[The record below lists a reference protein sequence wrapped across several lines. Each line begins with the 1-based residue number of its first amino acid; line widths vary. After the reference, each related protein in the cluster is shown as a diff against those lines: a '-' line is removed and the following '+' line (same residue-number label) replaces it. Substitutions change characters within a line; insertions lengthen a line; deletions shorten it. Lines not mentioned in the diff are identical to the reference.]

1 MTRKKEKDA
10 RDDGELLRI
19 EDLHVDFL
27 TDRGWTNVVAGVSFD
42 VGPGE
47 IVGLVGESGSG
58 KSVTSLSV
66 LRLLPNAYSR
76 TPSGHIWY
84 QGRDLIKMPE
94 RELRDV
100 RGNEISMIFQEPMT
114 SLNPAFTIGDQI
126 AEVYR
131 RHKGGSRRA
140 AFARAAEMLDL
151 VGIPDAGSRV
161 KDYPHEFSGGMR
173 QRAMIAMALACEP
186 KLLIADE
193 PATALDVTVQAQIVA
208 LLSRLRDET
217 GCGILFIT
225 HDLGLV
231 VELAD
236 RVVVMY
242 AGEVVETAAA
252 LDLYNA
258 PKHPYT
264 AGLLSA
270 MPHLGVRGKELP
282 TIPGRTP
289 EPWRMP
295 EGCRF
300 GPRCGHTSEEC
311 VVAAP
316 ALRIVEAGR
325 SSRCCR
331 TEQLNL
337 AGSP

>member
-1 MTRKKEKDA
+1 MTSEKDPQK
-10 RDDGELLRI
+10 LLEI

-66 LRLLPNAYSR
+66 LRLLPPAYTR
-76 TPSGHIWY
+76 TPGGAVRY
-84 QGRDLIKMPE
+84 RGRDLIGMPQ
-94 RELRDV
+94 RELRDI

-114 SLNPAFTIGDQI
+114 SLNPAYTIGDQI
-126 AEVYR
+126 AEGYR

-151 VGIPDAGSRV
+151 VGIPDAGHRV
-161 KDYPHEFSGGMR
+161 RDYPHEFSGGMR

-208 LLSRLRDET
+208 LLARLRDET

-231 VELAD
+231 AELAD

-242 AGEVVETAAA
+242 AGEVVETAPA
-252 LDLYNA
+252 LDLYDT

-270 MPHLGVRGKELP
+270 MPHLGVRGEELP

-300 GPRCGHTSEEC
+300 SPRCGHANEQCT
-311 VVAAP
+311 AAP
-316 ALRIVEAGR
+316 PEFRIVQEGR
-325 SSRCCR
+325 GCRCCR
-331 TEQLNL
+331 TEQLRL
-337 AGSP
+337 VGSP

>member
-1 MTRKKEKDA
+1 MKDT
-10 RDDGELLRI
+10 GQLLRI

-27 TDRGWTNVVAGVSFD
+27 TDRGWTNVVEGVSLD

-66 LRLLPNAYSR
+66 LRLLPPAYAR
-76 TPSGHIWY
+76 TPAGHVWY
-84 QGRDLIKMPE
+84 RDRDLIGMPA
-94 RELRDV
+94 RELRDI

-131 RHKGGSRRA
+131 RHKGGTRRA

-161 KDYPHEFSGGMR
+161 RDYPHEFSGGMR

-186 KLLIADE
+186 RLLIADE
-193 PATALDVTVQAQIVA
+193 PATALDVTVQAQLVA
-208 LLSRLRDET
+208 LLARLRDET

-270 MPHLGVRGKELP
+270 MPQLGVRGKELP
-282 TIPGRTP
+282 VIPGRPP
-289 EPWRMP
+289 EPWRLP

-300 GPRCGHTSEEC
+300 GPRCGYTSEEC
-311 VVAAP
+311 VAAPP
-316 ALRIVEAGR
+316 ALRVAGPGR

-331 TEQLNL
+331 IEQLHL
-337 AGSP
+337 VGSP

>member
-1 MTRKKEKDA
+1 MTDGATQSTER
-10 RDDGELLRI
+10 GELLSIDGLR
-19 EDLHVDFL
+19 VDFL
-27 TDRGWTNVVAGVSFD
+27 TDRGWTNVVAGVSLD

-66 LRLLPNAYSR
+66 LRLLPGASSR
-76 TPSGHIWY
+76 TSAGHVWY
-84 QGRDLIKMPE
+84 QGRDLVAMPP
-94 RELRDV
+94 RELRDI

-151 VGIPDAGSRV
+151 VGIPDAGRRV
-161 KDYPHEFSGGMR
+161 RDHPHEFSGGMR

-208 LLSRLRDET
+208 LLARLRDET

-242 AGEVVETAAA
+242 AGEVVETAPA
-252 LDLYNA
+252 LELYSA

-264 AGLLSA
+264 AGLLNA
-270 MPHLGVRGKELP
+270 MPQLGVRGKELP

-300 GPRCGHTSEEC
+300 GPRCGFTSDEC
-311 VVAAP
+311 VAAAP
-316 ALRIVEAGR
+316 ELRLVASGR

-331 TEQLNL
+331 TEELNL
-337 AGSP
+337 VGSS

>member
-1 MTRKKEKDA
+1 MTMEKKKDG
-10 RDDGELLRI
+10 DQLLQI

-66 LRLLPNAYSR
+66 LRLLPDGYAR
-76 TPSGHIWY
+76 TPSGRVLY
-84 QGRDLIKMPE
+84 QGTDLIGMPA
-94 RELRDV
+94 RALRDI

-270 MPHLGVRGKELP
+270 MPHLGVRGEELP

-300 GPRCGHTSEEC
+300 SPRCGYTSDEC
-311 VVAAP
+311 VAAPP

-325 SSRCCR
+325 SARCCR
-331 TEQLNL
+331 TEQLRL
-337 AGSP
+337 VGSP

>member
-1 MTRKKEKDA
+1 MTSMPDS
-10 RDDGELLRI
+10 GQLLRI
-19 EDLHVDFL
+19 EDLCVDFL
-27 TDRGWTNVVAGVSFD
+27 TDRGWTTVVEGVSFD

-66 LRLLPNAYSR
+66 LRLLPTAYAR
-76 TPSGHIWY
+76 TSAGHVWY
-84 QGRDLIKMPE
+84 QGRDLIGMPA
-94 RELRDV
+94 RELRDI

-131 RHKGGSRRA
+131 RHKGGRRRA
-140 AFARAAEMLDL
+140 ALARAAEMLDL
-151 VGIPDAGSRV
+151 VGIPNAGSRV

-186 KLLIADE
+186 RLLIADE

-242 AGEVVETAAA
+242 AGEVVEAAPA
-252 LDLYNA
+252 LDLYDA

-264 AGLLSA
+264 AGLLNA
-270 MPHLGVRGKELP
+270 MPQLGVRGKELP
-282 TIPGRTP
+282 VIPGRPP

-295 EGCRF
+295 AGCRF
-300 GPRCGHTSEEC
+300 SPRCGHTSEEC
-311 VVAAP
+311 LVAAP
-316 ALRIVEAGR
+316 ALRTVETGR
-325 SSRCCR
+325 SCRCCR
-331 TEQLNL
+331 TGQLNL
-337 AGSP
+337 VGSS

>member
-1 MTRKKEKDA
+1 MTE
-10 RDDGELLRI
+10 ELLRI
-19 EDLHVDFL
+19 DDLHVDFL
-27 TDRGWTNVVAGVSFD
+27 TDRGWTTVVNGVSFD

-66 LRLLPNAYSR
+66 LRLLPESYTR
-76 TPSGHIWY
+76 TPEGHVWY
-84 QGRDLIKMPE
+84 QGRDLVGLPP
-94 RELRDV
+94 RELRDI

-151 VGIPDAGSRV
+151 VGVPDAGNRV

-186 KLLIADE
+186 RLLIADE

-208 LLSRLRDET
+208 LLARLRDET

-252 LDLYNA
+252 LDLYNV

-264 AGLLSA
+264 AGLLNA
-270 MPHLGVRGKELP
+270 MPQLGVRGKELP
-282 TIPGRTP
+282 VIPGRTP

-300 GPRCGHTSEEC
+300 GPRCGYASDKC
-311 VVAAP
+311 VASAP
-316 ALRIVEAGR
+316 SLRIIEDGR

-331 TEQLNL
+331 TEELRL
-337 AGSP
+337 VVSP